1 MRNKEY
7 SRKGKV
13 KSKKLAPANYL
24 IVCEGKQ
31 TEPNYFNGLKKKIN
45 AKYGNKIDVLIPQIE
60 VKGMGKNTKD
70 LVKYTSKFVNYSNK
84 EYGKIWVVFDKDDY
98 NDEQFDNAIVNCDY
112 NVAWSNPNFEL
123 WLLLHFRKVNNYISK
138 DDIFEYL
145 DKEFQRNKLGNYG
158 KNDDKIFEKVS
169 KNNGLIKAI
178 ENSKNLEL
186 LNNEVE
192 RPSKNNPMTM
202 VYKIVVDLEEYL

>member
-7 SRKGKV
+7 SR

-45 AKYGNKIDVLIPQIE
+45 KKYGNKIDVLIPKIE
-60 VKGMGKNTKD
+60 IKGTGKNTVD
-70 LVKYTSKFVNYSNK
+70 LVNYTRKFVNYSNK

-98 NDEQFDNAIVNCDY
+98 SDEQFDNAIQNCDY
-112 NVAWSNPNFEL
+112 FAAWSNPNFEL
-123 WLLLHFRKVNNYISK
+123 WLLLHFGKVNNYVSK

-145 DKEFQRNKLGNYG
+145 DKEFQRNKLGNYK

-169 KNNGLIKAI
+169 KNNGLTKAI
-178 ENSKNLEL
+178 ENSKNLKQ
-186 LNNEVE
+186 LNNKALK
-192 RPSKNNPMTM
+192 PSKNNPMTM
-202 VYKIVVDLEEYL
+202 VYKIVVDLEDYL

>member
-7 SRKGKV
+7 SRKSKL

-45 AKYGNKIDVLIPQIE
+45 EKYGNKIDVLIPQIE

-145 DKEFQRNKLGNYG
+145 DKEFQQNKLGNYE